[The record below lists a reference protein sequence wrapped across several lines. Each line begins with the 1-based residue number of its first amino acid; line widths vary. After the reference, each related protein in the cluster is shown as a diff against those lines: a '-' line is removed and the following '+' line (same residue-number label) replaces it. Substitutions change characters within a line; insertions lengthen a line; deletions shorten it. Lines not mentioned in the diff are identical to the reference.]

1 MKNCICCL
9 CSLLVLCKSVHALD
23 CIYNIQCTLY
33 IFCSFTVHC
42 AVSLY
47 SVQWYCTLHSM
58 IILAVGL
65 FVRIKLHRWCEIFQ
79 TFKEHTTAKHRNA
92 TALIIHHSS
101 LNLNNWYL
109 HLKSTNHLCHPWRRK
124 TAKNVII
131 VSSMSK
137 YNKQC

>member
-1 MKNCICCL
+1 MQHLKLLSNWKLVICRKKLKNNLKNCICCL

-23 CIYNIQCTLY
+23 CIYNVQCTLY

-65 FVRIKLHRWCEIFQ
+65 FVRIALHRWCEIFQ
-79 TFKEHTTAKHRNA
+79 TFKEHTTAKHKECNSSNYSSFKFELEQ
-92 TALIIHHSS
+92 LISS
-101 LNLNNWYL
+101 
-109 HLKSTNHLCHPWRRK
+109 S
-124 TAKNVII
+124 
-131 VSSMSK
+131 
-137 YNKQC
+137 